1 MRPIDSTLHGATDY
15 TVGALLTTVF
25 PRLAG
30 IEGTPAGRQVRAAGA
45 FHAGYSTLTNYPLGI
60 VKAIPYKAHLALDA
74 VGMEASWGH
83 GALHAVER
91 MKQATRSE
99 TDRGAAL
106 RQAILACR
114 PAGIVSII
122 GVYGGLMDK
131 FPTGAFMNKGLQLRT
146 GQCHVH
152 KYLQPLYEHIKNGDI
167 DPSFVITHELPLDAA
182 PDAYET
188 FKHKKD
194 DCVKVVLKP

>member
-74 VGMEASWGH
+74 VGAVALAATPFLTGQFREGRRQWVPHVGLALFELGSLAMSDPTGRGDYKANVEAVRQANSEDPRKKVYDTTPAVKAGAARTRS
-83 GALHAVER
+83 GAL
-91 MKQATRSE
+91 
-99 TDRGAAL
+99 
-106 RQAILACR
+106 
-114 PAGIVSII
+114 
-122 GVYGGLMDK
+122 
-131 FPTGAFMNKGLQLRT
+131 
-146 GQCHVH
+146 
-152 KYLQPLYEHIKNGDI
+152 
-167 DPSFVITHELPLDAA
+167 
-182 PDAYET
+182 
-188 FKHKKD
+188 
-194 DCVKVVLKP
+194 